1 MLPFYLFTIIFFL
14 VYSIIAVYLGYTIY
28 AMLSG
33 APFVPT
39 KPDIVER
46 MLTLAELKAGERL
59 MDIGSGDGRIVF
71 AAAVRG
77 AYCVGIEINPLL
89 YWKSRWTQYR
99 QKIKN
104 VEFRRENLWDIDLSD
119 VDVLTLFFI
128 HHKMEKMKQKILR
141 EMKPGS
147 RVVSQG
153 FYFPDWQYAKKDG
166 KVYLYFVQK

>member
-1 MLPFYLFTIIFFL
+1 MSFYLFTIIFFI
-14 VYSIIAVYLGYTIY
+14 VYSIITIYLGYTIY

-33 APFVPT
+33 APYVPT

-46 MLTLAELKAGERL
+46 MLAMAELKQGEVL

-71 AAAVRG
+71 AGATRG
-77 AYCVGIEINPLL
+77 ARCIGIEINPLL

-99 QKIKN
+99 RGIQN
-104 VEFRRENLWDIDLSD
+104 VEFRRENLWDVDLRD

-128 HHKMEKMKQKILR
+128 HHKMEKMKQKIVK
-141 EMKPGS
+141 EMKPGA

-153 FYFPDWQYAKKDG
+153 FHFPDWQPEAEDG
-166 KVYLYFVQK
+166 KIYLYFVQK